1 MNTLSIAKWIS
12 IIGHPLL
19 LGSIYVVFVSFYRM
33 ERPAAILVSG
43 LVIGLV
49 VVPIALHNW
58 RKVKNGKYGNFD
70 VSDQQQRK
78 NFYPFALV
86 LFVVLLL
93 LFYFLQLPSELI
105 MTSLVFFFLLLTM
118 GIVNL
123 KLKASLHAAIAF
135 FISLNLFALSIG
147 FGLALLVFAFAIS
160 WSRLVK
166 RSHSLQELVVG
177 GFLGAAFGG
186 ISLWV

>member
-1 MNTLSIAKWIS
+1 MNTLSLAKWIS

-49 VVPIALHNW
+49 VAPIALHNW

-70 VSDQQQRK
+70 VSDQLQRK
-78 NFYPFALV
+78 NFYTFALI
-86 LFVVLLL
+86 LFMLLLL
-93 LFYFLQLPSELI
+93 LFYFLQLPKELI

-135 FISLNLFALSIG
+135 FISLNLLALSIG
-147 FGLALLVFAFAIS
+147 FGSIMLLFAFSIS
-160 WSRLVK
+160 WSRSVK
-166 RSHSLQELVVG
+166 GSHSGIELIIG
-177 GFLGAAFGG
+177 GLLGTTFGG
-186 ISLWV
+186 ISLLV